1 MCRASVLLLSVFVL
15 FNSSSSGFAQQTGS
29 APSPPSVVQA
39 SLTAPGSP
47 AFHLKATIIDKDDPA
62 NPTNVE
68 MFWVSATKWRREI
81 KSQDF
86 SQTLIVNGKDIYDNH
101 SDDYIPL
108 VIETLVT
115 AMTDPKPLLA
125 TVRPGDT
132 VLTKSNGAAD
142 ESGVLCFGP
151 AQKGSRTQLCTR
163 TAMGLREIVRAPGH
177 PIEFSQ
183 YQEFSGNRVARLL
196 VTSPEVGVAFTAR
209 ITELSHLKHADAKLL
224 EIPQPTPANQQLR
237 SSTFSEAELRSILPE
252 AHEIIWPQP
261 LDGSTTGQASYYISV
276 DRNGKPRET
285 VVVQSDNERANDSA
299 RRQMMRWKFKPPTKI
314 GLPVQA
320 EGILNFSFNARAWGP
335 TAPLN
340 DAEVRKLASNIVEP
354 SFPSGTAPQG
364 ATYTL
369 MIAVDSDGSLIEV
382 IAGGG
387 PPGLSQYALEAIRK
401 WKFSPFMENGEPRP
415 YRAQVDFHVQ

>member
-1 MCRASVLLLSVFVL
+1 MCRASGLLVSVFLL
-15 FNSSSSGFAQQTGS
+15 FNTSPSGFAQQTRS
-29 APSPPSVVQA
+29 DPSPPSVVQV
-39 SLTAPGSP
+39 SLTAPGSLS
-47 AFHLKATIIDKDDPA
+47 FHLKATIVDKDDPA

-68 MFWVSATKWRREI
+68 MFWVSASKWRREI

-86 SQTLIVNGKDIYDNH
+86 SQTLVVNENDVYDDH
-101 SDDYIPL
+101 SDDYVPL
-108 VIETLVT
+108 AIETLVT

-132 VLTKSNGAAD
+132 VLTKANGAAD

-151 AQKGSRTQLCTR
+151 AQKGSQTQLCTK
-163 TAMGLREIVRAPGH
+163 TAMGLREIVHAPGH

-183 YQEFSGNRVARLL
+183 YEEFSGKRVARVL
-196 VTSPEVGVAFTAR
+196 VTSPEVGVTFTAR
-209 ITELSHLKHADAKLL
+209 ITELIRMKHADAKLF
-224 EIPQPTPANQQLR
+224 EIPHPTPAGQQLR
-237 SSTFSEAELRSILPE
+237 TAAFPEAELRSILPE

-261 LDGSTTGQASYYISV
+261 LDGSTTGHASYYISI
-276 DRNGKPRET
+276 DRDGKPRET

-299 RRQMMRWKFKPPTKI
+299 RRQIMKWKFKPPTKD

-320 EGILNFSFNARAWGP
+320 EGILNFPLNTRAWGP
-335 TAPLN
+335 PDPLS
-340 DAEVRKLASNIVEP
+340 DTEVRKLASNIVEP
-354 SFPSGTAPQG
+354 NFPSGTAPQG

-415 YRAQVDFHVQ
+415 YRGQVDFHVQ